1 MKWFLVRYIYEIV
14 CGDGNYK
21 SQFDEQLRLMLALNS
36 AEALEKAKESADS
49 FHLPFKNC
57 TGELVT
63 WKFICIADL
72 HEIQTPDDGA
82 EIASIMHE
90 PIDVPAFLDQV
101 EKRQTFLKEH
111 IQITTSELDCFDN

>member
-21 SQFDEQLRLMLALNS
+21 PQFDEQLRLMLALS
-36 AEALEKAKESADS
+36 TTEALLKAEETAHS
-49 FHLPFKNC
+49 FQPPFKNC
-57 TGELVT
+57 SGELVT

-90 PIDVPAFLDQV
+90 PVDVSAFLDQI
-101 EKRQTFLKEH
+101 EKRQAFLKEH
-111 IQITTSELDCFDN
+111 IQLTTTELDCFDN